1 MYNHREPYVHLRAC
15 IDAPIVLDPN
25 EIFPF
30 PTGIYPQI
38 TNPNYVLEVNSLSG
52 LIYNYCVVMTE
63 RVTYFPYTFRDEIWI
78 HLENKNTQAVTIE
91 PGQKIAQMCIKLLP
105 RMVIK
110 YVDSIEES
118 PWKMDSGK
126 TFIKRIKDQIRNRQN
141 KKISEQYSRDK
152 ILKIYGDKK

>member
-1 MYNHREPYVHLRAC
+1 
-15 IDAPIVLDPN
+15 
-25 EIFPF
+25 
-30 PTGIYPQI
+30 
-38 TNPNYVLEVNSLSG
+38 
-52 LIYNYCVVMTE
+52 MTE